1 MSQSWVLRGTRY
13 EDEGHG
19 EFGSQA
25 RLQQQLAQGKKEQDM
40 AVMIT
45 IGRGRQGAI

>member
-1 MSQSWVLRGTRY
+1 MSQSWVLRVTRC

-25 RLQQQLAQGKKEQDM
+25 RLQQQSAQGKREQE
-40 AVMIT
+40 ATSVIT